1 MLIAVVPFTAAV
13 SADSPNSA
21 KIAIRYD
28 VQGNVYAVVDAIPGA
43 RRYEA
48 TFWQHHPDGGLV
60 RLPYQHDYIDVDD
73 QTNVGVF
80 RWGYSNAWMYIEKNE
95 EYNPPL
101 FAVQVRVLDWQGDVI
116 FNEIRDFRAP
126 FERYLDGVKNAQL
139 SASGVLTFDP
149 VEDAATYQ
157 VAMSRN
163 GIAIVSMKSEN
174 PWFDLKNYLIDNYR
188 YSISIYAY
196 PEKLFDKY
204 CGSDAFYGITYD
216 PQKEI
221 DGTVEVNGDRS
232 LTFTGFLLYLHE
244 VKPELLKYQWHRF
257 VLADDG
263 TMGEGDNDNPNAG
276 QWVDI
281 PASQIGNY
289 DPSLL
294 RVTVTATGFNGSV
307 TSRNNAFTNPDI
319 PYIATDFEGLRAVFN
334 MERAEGQ
341 TVYIR
346 LGNDITYD
354 EHTPSLIN
362 YRLVTNGGNVD
373 LNLCGYKLLCLDYK
387 MVGGE
392 EYATGVKSYTRTFIT
407 ANNGKLIVRDSRR
420 IDGSGNIVDGEL
432 IYKFDSILMPNVDK
446 YTEKVYGVKLQS
458 FIIRGDVEIHGGKI
472 LNHSHIDDN
481 QSTYGI
487 YGHVGIY
494 GGEVSAGL
502 PLSRQMRSM
511 SFRSVP

>member
-1 MLIAVVPFTAAV
+1 
-13 SADSPNSA
+13 
-21 KIAIRYD
+21 
-28 VQGNVYAVVDAIPGA
+28 
-43 RRYEA
+43 
-48 TFWQHHPDGGLV
+48 
-60 RLPYQHDYIDVDD
+60 
-73 QTNVGVF
+73 
-80 RWGYSNAWMYIEKNE
+80 
-95 EYNPPL
+95 
-101 FAVQVRVLDWQGDVI
+101 
-116 FNEIRDFRAP
+116 
-126 FERYLDGVKNAQL
+126 
-139 SASGVLTFDP
+139 
-149 VEDAATYQ
+149 
-157 VAMSRN
+157 
-163 GIAIVSMKSEN
+163 
-174 PWFDLKNYLIDNYR
+174 
-188 YSISIYAY
+188 
-196 PEKLFDKY
+196 
-204 CGSDAFYGITYD
+204 
-216 PQKEI
+216 
-221 DGTVEVNGDRS
+221 
-232 LTFTGFLLYLHE
+232 
-244 VKPELLKYQWHRF
+244 
-257 VLADDG
+257 
-263 TMGEGDNDNPNAG
+263 
-276 QWVDI
+276 
-281 PASQIGNY
+281 
-289 DPSLL
+289 
-294 RVTVTATGFNGSV
+294 
-307 TSRNNAFTNPDI
+307 
-319 PYIATDFEGLRAVFN
+319 

-502 PLSRQMRSM
+502 PLSLLLGDDESCGLYGGALRVKSSDYAVYLSM
-511 SFRSVP
+511 NHVTESQTYYGSVYPTFANTKIYNETGKDYIAAFKLYLANSS